1 MNSYRPLDKEQ
12 VRALEQD
19 TRIEHVWSSNVIK
32 GSTLNKYETVSSLNK
47 GMTVHGESV
56 KDVLAA
62 IDLNEAYDYMMDL
75 ASRKQPLNQSIIRDL
90 NRLSI
95 AKTHPDWAGVYRE
108 PFEIEAA
115 MGDLVDW
122 ANENRDRLHRVQYA
136 ADLYLKFV
144 SIHPFRDSYS

>member
-32 GSTLNKYETVSSLNK
+32 GSTLNKYETASILNK
-47 GMTVHGESV
+47 GMTVYGESV

-75 ASRKQPLNQSIIRDL
+75 ASRKQPK
-90 NRLSI
+90 
-95 AKTHPDWAGVYRE
+95 A
-108 PFEIEAA
+108 
-115 MGDLVDW
+115 
-122 ANENRDRLHRVQYA
+122 
-136 ADLYLKFV
+136 
-144 SIHPFRDSYS
+144 